1 MAEGCKHD
9 HSEGLLAHREEY
21 ILEIDPDPRTNLER
35 VAQALGWS
43 TDVHEYADPRRVA
56 QELAE
61 GVMHTYEVV
70 SISLYAERVA
80 CRGLSCPQSHRWGSG
95 AGSSPKR
102 ELGKRS

>member
-21 ILEIDPDPRTNLER
+21 ILEIVAYPWANLER
-35 VAQALGWS
+35 VAQALGRS

-61 GVMHTYEVV
+61 GVRHAYEEVD
-70 SISLYAERVA
+70 
-80 CRGLSCPQSHRWGSG
+80 LSETLIRHLQEPIGS
-95 AGSSPKR
+95 AY
-102 ELGKRS
+102 

>member
-1 MAEGCKHD
+1 MAEECKHD

-61 GVMHTYEVV
+61 GVMHTYE
-70 SISLYAERVA
+70 E
-80 CRGLSCPQSHRWGSG
+80 GDLSETLIKRLQDPH
-95 AGSSPKR
+95 SSFQKQ
-102 ELGKRS
+102 